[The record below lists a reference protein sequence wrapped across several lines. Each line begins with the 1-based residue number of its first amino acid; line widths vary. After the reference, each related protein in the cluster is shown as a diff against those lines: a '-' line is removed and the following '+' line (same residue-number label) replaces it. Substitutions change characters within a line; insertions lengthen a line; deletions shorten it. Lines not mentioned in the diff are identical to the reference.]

1 MKTLLGSAIALV
13 LALTLNAPASAS
25 ELTGTLKRV
34 KSTGTLVI
42 GHREASRPFSFVNE
56 QGEAAGYAVDLCLR
70 VAAAV
75 KEQLGLDRLETRF
88 VALTAENRIDK
99 VADGSVDI
107 ECGNTTNTLSRA
119 ERVDFTNTMFITG
132 ASLLTR
138 ADGKIAGVTELNG
151 KSVSVVVGTTTEQ
164 ALTERLAKSLID
176 AKVVKVKDHNEG
188 IEALLDG
195 RVDAHAGDQLVLIG
209 LAKSVKEPGRLAL
222 SPEIFSYEPYALMVK
237 RNDADFRLVAN
248 RVLARLYRSG
258 EIGAIY
264 EKWFGDWGGRPSP
277 LLLAMFALNALPE

>member
-264 EKWFGDWGGRPSP
+264 EKWFGNWGGRPSP

>member
-1 MKTLLGSAIALV
+1 
-13 LALTLNAPASAS
+13 
-25 ELTGTLKRV
+25 
-34 KSTGTLVI
+34 
-42 GHREASRPFSFVNE
+42 
-56 QGEAAGYAVDLCLR
+56 
-70 VAAAV
+70 
-75 KEQLGLDRLETRF
+75 
-88 VALTAENRIDK
+88 
-99 VADGSVDI
+99 
-107 ECGNTTNTLSRA
+107 
-119 ERVDFTNTMFITG
+119 MFITG

-209 LAKSVKEPGRLAL
+209 LAKSAKEPGRLAL